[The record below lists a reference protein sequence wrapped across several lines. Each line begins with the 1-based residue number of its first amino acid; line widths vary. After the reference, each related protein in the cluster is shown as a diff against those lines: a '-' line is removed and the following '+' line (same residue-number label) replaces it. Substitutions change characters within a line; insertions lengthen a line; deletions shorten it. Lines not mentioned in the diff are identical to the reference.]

1 MVFVSKGSTKMSLH
15 RYDDIRTI
23 QLDSLTDMSLSSIMR
38 TDDVLGKET
47 EANDHSIKIIDGRLL

>member
-1 MVFVSKGSTKMSLH
+1 MSHH